1 MKWLRFLLL
10 LGVVFAVGCS
20 SSPSGSSGEADE
32 PAATADDVDEA
43 VEAEAAA
50 GEE

>member
-20 SSPSGSSGEADE
+20 SSASSGGGEEAAPPAVDAADPAVAE
-32 PAATADDVDEA
+32 PAATA
-43 VEAEAAA
+43 
-50 GEE
+50 EEE